1 MEKPTCDG
9 VVLEYYDPVKACYE
23 TRIILFAHDAQL
35 GYASLKMAI
44 RAIKSTGI
52 ELQCIYFLND
62 YAQFSSPYK
71 GPMNLE
77 GKTMLQRNLPEE
89 IAQELL
95 NYSPPS

>member
-23 TRIILFAHDAQL
+23 TRIIHFDHDARL
-35 GYASLKMAI
+35 GYACLKMAI
-44 RAIKSTGI
+44 RALKSVGI
-52 ELQCIYFLND
+52 NLRCIYFLHG
-62 YAQFSSPYK
+62 YALFSPSYG
-71 GPMNLE
+71 GPTNPA
-77 GKTMLQRNLPEE
+77 GKTALQRSLPEE